1 MDELK
6 KIAADIY
13 KELGPGHRECVYHR
27 AFELEL
33 RNANI
38 PYECEVVV
46 PLFYKGQFLS
56 HLRFDLVV
64 SKSIIVELKSTKTL
78 KDDDSAQLRRYMEA
92 SGIPTGLV
100 VNFGNSSSCELREE
114 ALEIPDVVGLHS
126 EKEGGKE
133 QTGECELKLRRVRS
147 A

>member
-1 MDELK
+1 MD
-6 KIAADIY
+6 KIKQIALDIY

-27 AFELEL
+27 AFEIEL
-33 RNANI
+33 RSSNI

-64 SKSIIVELKSTKTL
+64 DKSIIVELKSTKAL
-78 KDDDSAQLRRYMEA
+78 KDDDSAQLRRYMET
-92 SGIPTGLV
+92 SRIPKGLL
-100 VNFGNSSSCELREE
+100 VNFGSCELREE
-114 ALEIPDVVGLHS
+114 TLEIPDVVGLHS
-126 EKEGGKE
+126 KEEGRKE
-133 QTGECELKLRRVRS
+133 EARKSYLELRRVRS